1 MNIRK
6 GTMKDYDA
14 LLDLHLQLEAA
25 EIQFDSNL
33 VANCYSTKV
42 GRERLKKRIR
52 KRNSILLVCE
62 NDDGKVIGFVDGEVM
77 NKAWWYHEK
86 VAMLDYICV
95 DEDYRRRGIAHM
107 LFLKFEKK
115 YMNKALSIL
124 NYLLFLKIYQLLT
137 FIKNMVL
144 WNIVFTI
151 KRKFKVILWKKLM
164 L

>member
-33 VANCYSTKV
+33 VANCYSTEI

-77 NKAWWYHEK
+77 NNAWWYHEK
-86 VAMLDYICV
+86 IAMLDYICV
-95 DEDYRRRGIAHM
+95 DKDYRRRGIAQM
-107 LFLKFEKK
+107 LFLEFEKK
-115 YMNKALSIL
+115 IYESGAKYIK
-124 NYLLFLKIYQLLT
+124 LLAFPKNIPAVNFYKKHGLMEYSVYYQKKI
-137 FIKNMVL
+137 
-144 WNIVFTI
+144 
-151 KRKFKVILWKKLM
+151 
-164 L
+164 